1 MLPHPPQ
8 TMLMQEVDF
17 TDTENVMSSPGL
29 DEFAAEVRGHA
40 CAAERASEG
49 GGVLLDCRAGM
60 YATPC
65 AGLSAAPNTWW
76 TCYALLVQSGLW
88 DPANGTFNFFKVG
101 QRRQVGCSGV
111 RQGAECMLHRSWMAA
126 ALHLCCCLSSLP
138 DTRHPRPS
146 SCSAPRRQAYME
158 DGWRDPLANY
168 IRVCILTQVCSQGCA
183 VCSCAAPVQPDPA
196 LCCSWRCSCS

>member
-101 QRRQVGCSGV
+101 WRCQAGCSAL
-111 RQGAECMLHRSWMAA
+111 RQGAQCTTHCSWVAA
-126 ALHLCCCLSSLP
+126 ALYLAAAHHPCRATNILP
-138 DTRHPRPS
+138 GALFPVP
-146 SCSAPRRQAYME
+146 
-158 DGWRDPLANY
+158 PLAGRPTWRTAGA
-168 IRVCILTQVCSQGCA
+168 IRWPTTSECA
-183 VCSCAAPVQPDPA
+183 S
-196 LCCSWRCSCS
+196 